1 MESGNPNPYTRDA
14 SGKSPLHMAAV
25 KLDAD
30 TFEAFIEDLDCDPL
44 LPDADGNSWVHT
56 LALGTITD
64 REYDFIKKNMLKYG
78 LRLTRNKENRTA
90 LNTIK
95 SYSGQA
101 LGQRGQPNFKRKIWE
116 WFESRIQTDPTF
128 LDAPEDTRIHF
139 LIKKGDIEGL

>member
-14 SGKSPLHMAAV
+14 TGKSPLHMAAV
-25 KLDAD
+25 KLDSD

-44 LPDADGNSWVHT
+44 LPDADGNSWIHT

-101 LGQRGQPNFKRKIWE
+101 LGLRGQPNFKRKIWE
-116 WFESRIQTDPTF
+116 WFESRIQQDPTF
-128 LDAPEDTRIHF
+128 LDAQEDTRIHF
-139 LIKKGDIEGL
+139 LIKKGDL